1 MSYRRVWL
9 TLSVLLFACTCRG
22 QQDPQFSQYMYSD
35 FCINPAIAG
44 SAGICATTLFRQQ
57 WAGFSESYMDE
68 NGETHTT
75 TVAPQEIVFNL
86 HSPVKF
92 LHGGV
97 GASFYRDQEGHQ
109 NNIDIKLAYA
119 YKMNIGNG
127 FLNVGAA
134 FEMSNLTVI
143 GDEYRPVQP
152 GDPVVPT
159 SNQSDFF
166 KDLSFGLY
174 YKDNDDKW
182 YAGLSVT
189 QLLGELMGNEAVNT
203 HQSTTRHIY
212 AMGGYSFPLP
222 INPNWIMKPSF
233 LIKSDVAKTQID
245 LTMIGEY
252 QKVLWCGVSYRMVDA
267 IVLMFGA
274 QPFVGS
280 SSAIKG
286 LQVGV
291 AYDITTSKL
300 GYTHGR
306 SFGSPEVMLKYCFNI
321 VTHPTIEGY
330 RNTHYL
336 GNRPVR

>member
-1 MSYRRVWL
+1 MYIKRILFSLVI
-9 TLSVLLFACTCRG
+9 LLAVHTCSA

-57 WAGFSESYMDE
+57 WAGFSESYIDE
-68 NGETHTT
+68 NGETKTSS
-75 TVAPQEIVFNL
+75 VAPQEILFNL

-119 YKMNIGNG
+119 YKMNIGGG
-127 FLNVGAA
+127 FLNIGAA
-134 FEMSNLTVI
+134 CEMSNLAVR
-143 GDEYRPVQP
+143 GDELRPFQE
-152 GDPVVPT
+152 GDPVIPT
-159 SNQSDFF
+159 DLQSDFF
-166 KDLSFGLY
+166 IDCSFGLF
-174 YKDNDDKW
+174 YKDNSDKW
-182 YAGLSVT
+182 YAGLSLT
-189 QLLGELMGNEAVNT
+189 QLMGNEGVNT

-252 QKVLWCGVSYRMVDA
+252 QKILWCGVSYRMVDA

-274 QPFVGS
+274 QPFVNATT
-280 SSAIKG
+280 AIRG

-321 VTHPTIEGY
+321 VTHPTTYGY

-336 GNRPVR
+336 GNRPAR

>member
-1 MSYRRVWL
+1 MNYRRVWL
-9 TLSVLLFACTCRG
+9 TLMVLLFACTCRG

-75 TVAPQEIVFNL
+75 SVAPQEIVFNL

-109 NNIDIKLAYA
+109 NNIDVKLAYA
-119 YKMNIGNG
+119 YKMNIGGG
-127 FLNVGAA
+127 FLNIGLA
-134 FEMSNLTVI
+134 FQMSNLTVL

-189 QLLGELMGNEAVNT
+189 QLLGELMG
-203 HQSTTRHIY
+203 
-212 AMGGYSFPLP
+212 
-222 INPNWIMKPSF
+222 
-233 LIKSDVAKTQID
+233 
-245 LTMIGEY
+245 
-252 QKVLWCGVSYRMVDA
+252 
-267 IVLMFGA
+267 
-274 QPFVGS
+274 
-280 SSAIKG
+280 
-286 LQVGV
+286 
-291 AYDITTSKL
+291 
-300 GYTHGR
+300 
-306 SFGSPEVMLKYCFNI
+306 
-321 VTHPTIEGY
+321 
-330 RNTHYL
+330 
-336 GNRPVR
+336 

>member
-1 MSYRRVWL
+1 MYIKRILFSLV
-9 TLSVLLFACTCRG
+9 VLLAVRTCSA

-57 WAGFSESYMDE
+57 WAGFSESYIDD
-68 NGETHTT
+68 NGNEKTT
-75 TVAPQEIVFNL
+75 SVSPQEIVFNL

-119 YKMNIGNG
+119 YKMNIGGG
-127 FLNVGAA
+127 FLNIGAA
-134 FEMSNLTVI
+134 FEMSNLSVL
-143 GDEYRPVQP
+143 GEELRPNQQ
-152 GDPVVPT
+152 GDPIIPT
-159 SNQSDFF
+159 NTVSDFF
-166 KDLSFGLY
+166 TDFSFGLY
-174 YKDNDDKW
+174 YKDNSDKW
-182 YAGLSVT
+182 YGGLSMT
-189 QLLGELMGNEAVNT
+189 QLMGHEGVNT

-233 LIKSDVAKTQID
+233 LIKSDIAKTQID

-252 QKVLWCGVSYRMVDA
+252 QKILWCGVSYRMVDA

-274 QPFVGS
+274 QPFVR
-280 SSAIKG
+280 ATTPIRG

-321 VTHPTIEGY
+321 VTHPTTYGY

-336 GNRPVR
+336 GNRPAR

>member
-1 MSYRRVWL
+1 MNYKRVWL
-9 TLSVLLFACTCRG
+9 VLMVVLSAYTCRA

-35 FCINPAIAG
+35 FTINPAVAG

-68 NGETHTT
+68 NGETKTT
-75 TVAPQEIVFNL
+75 AVSPQEIVFNL

-119 YKMNIGNG
+119 YKMNIGGG
-127 FLNVGAA
+127 FLNIGAA
-134 FEMSNLTVI
+134 LEMSNLSVNGT
-143 GDEYRPVQP
+143 ELRPTQQ
-152 GDPVVPT
+152 GDPYIPSSDV
-159 SNQSDFF
+159 SDFF
-166 KDLSFGLY
+166 TDMSLGFY
-174 YKDNDDKW
+174 YKDNSDKW
-182 YAGLSVT
+182 YAGLSMT
-189 QLLGELMGNEAVNT
+189 QLKGNEGENT
-203 HQSTTRHIY
+203 RQSTTRHIY

-222 INPNWIMKPSF
+222 VNPNWLMKPSF

-245 LTMIGEY
+245 LTMIAEY
-252 QKVLWCGVSYRMVDA
+252 EKVLWCGVSYRMVDA
-267 IVLMFGA
+267 LVLMFGA
-274 QPFVGS
+274 QPFVQ
-280 SSAIKG
+280 SASPIRG

-321 VTHPTIEGY
+321 VNKPTTYGY

-336 GNRPVR
+336 GNRPAR

>member
-9 TLSVLLFACTCRG
+9 TLMVVLFAYTCRG

-44 SAGICATTLFRQQ
+44 SSGICATTLFRQQ
-57 WAGFSESYMDE
+57 WAGFSESYIDE
-68 NGETHTT
+68 NGNEKVTA
-75 TVAPQEIVFNL
+75 VSPQEMVFNI

-119 YKMNIGNG
+119 YKMNIGAG
-127 FLNVGAA
+127 FLNIGAA
-134 FEMSNLTVI
+134 LEMSNLTVL
-143 GDEYRPVQP
+143 GEELRPNQE
-152 GDPVVPT
+152 GDPSIPT
-159 SNQSDFF
+159 DNKSDFF
-166 KDLSFGLY
+166 TDFAFGLY
-174 YKDNDDKW
+174 YKDNSDKW
-182 YAGLSVT
+182 YAGLSLT
-189 QLLGELMGNEAVNT
+189 QLMGNEGTNT

-222 INPNWIMKPSF
+222 INPDWTMKPSF

-245 LTMIGEY
+245 LTMLGEY
-252 QKVLWCGVSYRMVDA
+252 KKVLWCGVSYRMVDA
-267 IVLMFGA
+267 VVLMFGA

-306 SFGSPEVMLKYCFNI
+306 SFGSPEVMLKYCFK
-321 VTHPTIEGY
+321 IEIPKTTYGY
-330 RNTHYL
+330 RNSHYL
-336 GNRPVR
+336 GNRPAR

>member
-127 FLNVGAA
+127 FLNIGLA
-134 FEMSNLTVI
+134 FQMSNLTVL

-222 INPNWIMKPSF
+222 IDPRWTMKPSF

-245 LTMIGEY
+245 LTMIGEF
-252 QKVLWCGVSYRMVDA
+252 QKVLWCGVSYRMIDA

-274 QPFVGS
+274 QPFVNS
-280 SSAIKG
+280 PSAIRG

-321 VTHPTIEGY
+321 VTHPTTYGY

-336 GNRPVR
+336 GNRPAR

>member
-1 MSYRRVWL
+1 MNFRKVWL
-9 TLSVLLFACTCRG
+9 TLMVLLSVPFCKG

-57 WAGFSESYMDE
+57 WAGFSESYIDE
-68 NGETHTT
+68 NGETKTT

-92 LHGGV
+92 LHGGL
-97 GASFYRDQEGHQ
+97 GASFYRDHEGHQ
-109 NNIDIKLAYA
+109 DNIDVKLAYA
-119 YKMNIGNG
+119 YKMNIGGG
-127 FLNVGAA
+127 FLNIGAA
-134 FEMSNLTVI
+134 FEMSNLTLH
-143 GDEYRPVQP
+143 GDELRPHQP
-152 GDPVVPT
+152 GDPSIPT
-159 SNQSDFF
+159 DVKSDFF
-166 KDLSFGLY
+166 KDVAFGLY

-182 YAGLSVT
+182 YAGLSLT
-189 QLLGELMGNEAVNT
+189 QLLGNEGENT
-203 HQSTTRHIY
+203 HESTTRHIY
-212 AMGGYSFPLP
+212 VMGGYSFPLP

-245 LTMIGEY
+245 LTMVGEY

-274 QPFVGS
+274 QPFVQS
-280 SSAIKG
+280 SSAIRG

-321 VTHPTIEGY
+321 VVPKTTYGY
-330 RNTHYL
+330 RNTHLL
-336 GNRPVR
+336 GNRPARRN

>member
-1 MSYRRVWL
+1 MSYKRVWL
-9 TLSVLLFACTCRG
+9 TLTVLLFAYVCRG

-57 WAGFSESYMDE
+57 WAGFSESFIDE
-68 NGETHTT
+68 NGDTKTSS
-75 TVAPQEIVFNL
+75 VAPQEIVFNL

-97 GASFYRDQEGHQ
+97 GASFYRDHEGHQ
-109 NNIDIKLAYA
+109 DNIDVKLAYA
-119 YKMNIGNG
+119 YKMNIGGG
-127 FLNVGAA
+127 FLNIGAA
-134 FEMSNLTVI
+134 FEMSNLTLR
-143 GDEYRPVQP
+143 GDELRPRQP
-152 GDPVVPT
+152 GDPSIITDVK
-159 SNQSDFF
+159 SDFF
-166 KDLSFGLY
+166 TDFAFGLY
-174 YKDNDDKW
+174 YKDNSDKW
-182 YAGLSVT
+182 YAGLSMT
-189 QLLGELMGNEAVNT
+189 QLLGNEGQNT
-203 HQSTTRHIY
+203 HESTTRHIY
-212 AMGGYSFPLP
+212 VMGGYSFPLP

-252 QKVLWCGVSYRMVDA
+252 QKVLWCGVSYRMIDA

-274 QPFVGS
+274 QPFVNS
-280 SSAIKG
+280 SSAIRG

-291 AYDITTSKL
+291 AYDITTSKM

-321 VTHPTIEGY
+321 VTRPTTYGY
-330 RNTHYL
+330 KNTHYL
-336 GNRPVR
+336 GNRMAR